1 MKGFSTKKPNT
12 RKATYWVACYVQH
25 DEDDPIS
32 IQKQQIEYV
41 PGQDK
46 EQLMLKECH
55 KLFKQD
61 PTVWEVLVHQGPN
74 EVPDS
79 GDQIVA
85 RLSREKFDGAE
96 ELTI

>member
-1 MKGFSTKKPNT
+1 MKGFGTSKPSKRTAN
-12 RKATYWVACYVQH
+12 YWIACYSRENE
-25 DEDDPIS
+25 DEPIS
-32 IQKQQIEYV
+32 IRKQPIEYV
-41 PGQDK
+41 SGQDK

-55 KLFKQD
+55 RLFRQD
-61 PTVWEVLVHQGPN
+61 QALWEVLVHQGPN